1 MLNIIS
7 QYLKGEILQFFPL
20 YKLMKIIKYSKKFID
35 ILNYKEVFDCYF
47 LCENLSQEEKSGY
60 IINYEKFLLQKYN
73 ELTEEDIKKI
83 VLNSLKKHSQNEKNY
98 IVINLSEPL
107 SNDIL
112 DNKNEI
118 KNITL
123 SFEGEKGLDKIYNI
137 KNKNIRRLNFYCLD
151 NVDNLLYFYNDII
164 NIISQNIDIID
175 SVKEISI
182 EFPLDANF
190 LDLEKFKIMEKKLVN
205 NSLNE
210 EFKNFFNKNK
220 DIFIINDLQ
229 NYDIYSLFFLYKL
242 SNFKNS
248 EKLIIKKN

>member
-1 MLNIIS
+1 MLNIKS
-7 QYLKGEILQFFPL
+7 QYLKSEILKFFPL

-35 ILNYKEVFDCYF
+35 LLKYKEVFDCYF

-118 KNITL
+118 KNI
-123 SFEGEKGLDKIYNI
+123 
-137 KNKNIRRLNFYCLD
+137 RRLNFYCLD

-164 NIISQNIDIID
+164 NIISQNIG
-175 SVKEISI
+175 
-182 EFPLDANF
+182 
-190 LDLEKFKIMEKKLVN
+190 
-205 NSLNE
+205 
-210 EFKNFFNKNK
+210 
-220 DIFIINDLQ
+220 
-229 NYDIYSLFFLYKL
+229 
-242 SNFKNS
+242 
-248 EKLIIKKN
+248 